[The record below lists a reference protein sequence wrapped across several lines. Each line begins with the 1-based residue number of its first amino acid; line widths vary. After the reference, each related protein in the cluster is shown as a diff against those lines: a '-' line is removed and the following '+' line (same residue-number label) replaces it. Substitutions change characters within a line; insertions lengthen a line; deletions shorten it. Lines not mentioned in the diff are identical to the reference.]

1 MPTPT
6 FFLGRTYQGVIL
18 QLTID
23 QIVIL
28 EEVAYI
34 EEPEVTKELVFQRDG
49 TGGGKVES
57 LAGSL
62 WTLES
67 LGEWYSPDSVISG
80 VDLTLELINEG
91 ELRGN
96 AGCNSYFSNNYSS
109 AGGIFVAGAVGS
121 TRRTCGELAG
131 IMEQESRFLEL
142 LGAAKFYNV
151 SGDTLTLTIPGAVK
165 DYVIRP
171 SSEENELVVIRA
183 RVGNHAATRV
193 QLDIEVLPPELRMDS
208 GRYKSVNTYEAG
220 VPTDGFYAEKNVYI
234 PFLRGSQKLEKDF
247 QLDGWLIFDVPKGSL
262 AESFKWVAGEE
273 IIIDMTYL
281 SVPTPTPTTTGIS
294 PQRPVSLQASTI
306 PLKK

>member
-1 MPTPT
+1 MTLHRAWTPRTRQRKHRRLLRPPPRPAPYVNPNANSRANFCTNTEAYTCRNSYAHPDSNFHADAHSDFYVNPNAQAHPNFHADAHSDFYVNPNAQAHPNFHALSPTPVPTPTPTLTPIPEPTPTSTPMPTPT

-121 TRRTCGELAG
+121 TRRTCGEHAG
-131 IMEQESRFLEL
+131 IMEQEARFLEL
-142 LGAAKFYNV
+142 LSAA
-151 SGDTLTLTIPGAVK
+151 
-165 DYVIRP
+165 
-171 SSEENELVVIRA
+171 SSTQFP
-183 RVGNHAATRV
+183 AT
-193 QLDIEVLPPELRMDS
+193 S
-208 GRYKSVNTYEAG
+208 
-220 VPTDGFYAEKNVYI
+220 
-234 PFLRGSQKLEKDF
+234 
-247 QLDGWLIFDVPKGSL
+247 
-262 AESFKWVAGEE
+262 
-273 IIIDMTYL
+273 
-281 SVPTPTPTTTGIS
+281 
-294 PQRPVSLQASTI
+294 
-306 PLKK
+306 

>member
-96 AGCNSYFSNNYSS
+96 AGCNSYFSNNYSTTS
-109 AGGIFVAGAVGS
+109 GIFATGALS
-121 TRRTCGELAG
+121 ATDEHCETPTG
-131 IMEQESRFLEL
+131 IMEQEARFLEL
-142 LGAAKFYNV
+142 LSAVEFKF
-151 SGDTLTLTIPGAVK
+151 P
-165 DYVIRP
+165 
-171 SSEENELVVIRA
+171 
-183 RVGNHAATRV
+183 AT
-193 QLDIEVLPPELRMDS
+193 S
-208 GRYKSVNTYEAG
+208 
-220 VPTDGFYAEKNVYI
+220 
-234 PFLRGSQKLEKDF
+234 
-247 QLDGWLIFDVPKGSL
+247 
-262 AESFKWVAGEE
+262 
-273 IIIDMTYL
+273 
-281 SVPTPTPTTTGIS
+281 
-294 PQRPVSLQASTI
+294 
-306 PLKK
+306 

>member
-1 MPTPT
+1 MGSPNDWNRWLSCGKRENGMNILSRAVIALLLAGLVGCLVLFACTNQGGGDAAQGMDTSYATAQTSTPAPTPPPAPPPTSTPTPTAAPTSVQIPRPTPVVTRMPTPTPTSTPTPTQTSTSTPTPKPSPTSTPTPTQTSTSTPTPKPTPTSTPTPTPAPSPTPVPTPTPTLTPIPEPTPTSTPMPTPT

-109 AGGIFVAGAVGS
+109 ATSGIFVA
-121 TRRTCGELAG
+121 LA
-131 IMEQESRFLEL
+131 
-142 LGAAKFYNV
+142 
-151 SGDTLTLTIPGAVK
+151 P
-165 DYVIRP
+165 
-171 SSEENELVVIRA
+171 
-183 RVGNHAATRV
+183 
-193 QLDIEVLPPELRMDS
+193 
-208 GRYKSVNTYEAG
+208 
-220 VPTDGFYAEKNVYI
+220 
-234 PFLRGSQKLEKDF
+234 
-247 QLDGWLIFDVPKGSL
+247 
-262 AESFKWVAGEE
+262 
-273 IIIDMTYL
+273 
-281 SVPTPTPTTTGIS
+281 
-294 PQRPVSLQASTI
+294 
-306 PLKK
+306 